1 MKEKNFVPYHPKPEP
16 RYDFEISAGAVKD
29 IFRDAADFCS
39 RQVTCPGGYRAEICF
54 IDGLVSGGE
63 IADYVL
69 KPLMSSTAAANS
81 ADELVEILKQSEI
94 YAANGKTATDM
105 DKVCFCLV
113 NGFVVIIIEGA
124 SSALVFEARTGEKR
138 GISAPNVE
146 NTVKGSKDAFVET
159 IRTNTSLVRRHL
171 RTPELRIKE
180 KIVGRQTLT
189 NVSILYI
196 EGITNEAMVAELEN
210 RLDAIDV
217 DGVLTMATLD
227 EYLFEKRSLF
237 PKLIYTERTDR
248 FCFELMG
255 GRPGLLVDGMP
266 VGFLLPA
273 TLALIMKTPEDRSE
287 NNIVASC
294 LRLLRYTALVLTLL
308 LPGVYLAVRGFH
320 SEMIPEVMLNSILES
335 KQKVA
340 SGTPFEVISL
350 LLCFE
355 LLQEAGLRMPQN
367 IGQTIGVIGGLVVG
381 TAAVEANI
389 ISPVVLVIVA
399 MAGVAGYTL
408 PNQDFSNAVRVWRF
422 LIVLAAWGF
431 GLLGVQLAC
440 LALLVSLCSIESFNV
455 PFLMPFTT
463 ADPLRI
469 IGNMAVRPIR
479 KEKYRDE
486 ELQTKNIRSRK

>member
-1 MKEKNFVPYHPKPEP
+1 MKDKNFVPYHPKQEP
-16 RYDFEISAGAVKD
+16 KYNVSISAQAVKD
-29 IFRDAADFCS
+29 IFKDAADFYT
-39 RQVTCPGGYRAEICF
+39 RPVACPGGFKADVFF
-54 IDGLVSGGE
+54 IDGLVSGGD

-69 KPLMSSTAAANS
+69 KPLMSATADANS
-81 ADELVEILKQSEI
+81 ADELIEKLRHSEI
-94 YAANGKTATDM
+94 YAANGRFVTDM
-105 DKVCFCLV
+105 DKLCFFLV
-113 NGFVVIIIEGA
+113 NGFAVVVVEGA
-124 SSALVFEARTGEKR
+124 ANALAFEARTGEKR
-138 GISAPNVE
+138 SISAPNVE

-159 IRTNTSLVRRHL
+159 IRSNTSLVRRHL

-196 EGITNEAMVAELEN
+196 EGITNDAMVTELET
-210 RLDAIDV
+210 RLDEMDV
-217 DGVLTMATLD
+217 DGVLTMATLN
-227 EYLFEKRSLF
+227 EYLFDKRSLF

-255 GRPGLLVDGMP
+255 GRPGILVDGMP
-266 VGFLLPA
+266 VGFLVPA
-273 TLALIMKTPEDRSE
+273 TLSLIMKTPEDRSE

-294 LRLLRYTALVLTLL
+294 LRLLRYAALILTLL

-320 SEMIPEVMLNSILES
+320 SEMIPEVLLNSILES

-389 ISPVVLVIVA
+389 ISPVVLVVVA
-399 MAGVAGYTL
+399 LAGVAGYTL

-422 LIVLAAWGF
+422 IIVLAAWGF

-440 LALLVSLCSIESFNV
+440 LMLLMSLCATESLNV
-455 PFLMPFTT
+455 PFMMPFTT
-463 ADPLRI
+463 ADPTRI
-469 IGNMAVRPIR
+469 LGNVAVRPI
-479 KEKYRDE
+479 KNEKFRDK
-486 ELQTKNIRSRK
+486 ELQTKNKRSRK